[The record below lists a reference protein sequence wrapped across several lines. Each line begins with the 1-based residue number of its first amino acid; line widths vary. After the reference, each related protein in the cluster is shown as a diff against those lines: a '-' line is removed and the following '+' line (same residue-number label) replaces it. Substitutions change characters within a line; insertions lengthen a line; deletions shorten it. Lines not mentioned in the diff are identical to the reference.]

1 MSVLLPPAGRSAFVA
16 DKYLFFSL
24 KINHSFFLSP
34 TRPAYLYYNNL
45 APRRRPLHFSG
56 KGMGP
61 EMNRGQYKEA
71 TARLEKV
78 TGKLRYETLSQEER
92 ERLEREG
99 KELARI
105 IVSPWIPFGWGY
117 RMIMAIL
124 AGIGLLGIVQENYL
138 FLLAWLLL
146 PLFSPRVVGKVVG
159 AISGFKDL

>member
-1 MSVLLPPAGRSAFVA
+1 
-16 DKYLFFSL
+16 
-24 KINHSFFLSP
+24 
-34 TRPAYLYYNNL
+34 
-45 APRRRPLHFSG
+45 
-56 KGMGP
+56 
-61 EMNRGQYKEA
+61 MNREQYKEA
-71 TARLEKV
+71 TVRLEEV
-78 TGKLRYETLSQEER
+78 TRKLRYENMSQEER

-124 AGIGLLGIVQENYL
+124 AGIGLWGIVEENYL

-146 PLFSPRVVGKVVG
+146 PLFSPRVVGKLVG